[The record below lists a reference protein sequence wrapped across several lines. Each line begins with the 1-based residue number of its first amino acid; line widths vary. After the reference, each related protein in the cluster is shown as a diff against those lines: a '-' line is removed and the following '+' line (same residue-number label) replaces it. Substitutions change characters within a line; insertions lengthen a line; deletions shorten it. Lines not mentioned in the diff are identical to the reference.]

1 MSELCQA
8 VKSGVHSNPAVFML
22 HFMAVMGNTEV
33 VGTHQ
38 VYHPILSYACRIPR
52 LYHRRIIITCVTNEN
67 QNRFI
72 ARTALRGTMKI
83 TGRFDADAS

>member
-33 VGTHQ
+33 VGAHQ
-38 VYHPILSYACRIPR
+38 VYLSYPM
-52 LYHRRIIITCVTNEN
+52 LPGFHVS
-67 QNRFI
+67 
-72 ARTALRGTMKI
+72 I
-83 TGRFDADAS
+83 TGASL